1 MRKTT
6 SKLHLKRNLRSL
18 LMVGLLTLPAMG
30 NAAPT
35 LVQDSPTGMYVL
47 QSNGSTIK
55 EVLGYIEKT
64 GKYVFVYDQN
74 VKNRLSESVDIT
86 VKGKSIDSLLS
97 ELCNKT
103 GLKYKISGKQVTISN
118 AAGATRAAQETV
130 KPKSKTTKK

>member
-1 MRKTT
+1 
-6 SKLHLKRNLRSL
+6 
-18 LMVGLLTLPAMG
+18 MVGLLTLPAMG

-74 VKNRLSESVDIT
+74 VKTASPRALI
-86 VKGKSIDSLLS
+86 SLLRARAS
-97 ELCNKT
+97 ITCSANC
-103 GLKYKISGKQVTISN
+103 
-118 AAGATRAAQETV
+118 ATRQV
-130 KPKSKTTKK
+130 LSIKSRASR